1 MIPQR
6 CYIPSMEADETDQ
19 RSFNFT
25 VRNALLIIFFD
36 TQLGRF
42 AEASE
47 NITGLIVKGNLVRGN
62 SKTGKP
68 F

>member
-1 MIPQR
+1 MKLIKDLLIPR
-6 CYIPSMEADETDQ
+6 LTLNVT
-19 RSFNFT
+19 NFT

-36 TQLGRF
+36 TQLGSY

-47 NITGLIVKGNLVRGN
+47 NITGLSVKGNLVRGN

>member
-1 MIPQR
+1 MKLIKDLLIPR
-6 CYIPSMEADETDQ
+6 LALNVA
-19 RSFNFT
+19 NFT

-36 TQLGRF
+36 TQLGSY